1 VANVPKDAVQ
11 FNVQLL
17 ENGRPQDIGDIDVR
31 CTVYDLIA
39 KFGKPGTYWLTPVDM
54 QGQPL
59 LPKPF
64 VKDIAADHTA
74 FRTVTEGMQSLL
86 APNTGMPG
94 IPAQVWQL
102 LEAKD
107 AQASERETAL
117 LKRLEK
123 AEESLQAER
132 KHINEVQ
139 VAMSVDNTQNA
150 LETQRS
156 LVTEHR
162 NLQQQGMTQIV
173 SMMQMLQQQQ
183 QTASDSALARERQR
197 AEDEDRRHER
207 SLERLRAE
215 DETRRARDQ
224 AETERERVRSEDRR
238 KSDDAEAERKER
250 ERNALLQAQMAQH
263 QEHQKLM
270 LATIKERGEA
280 NSPMTF
286 LEQASAMMTMAKE
299 LGLDK
304 LLGGGS
310 GPQSLAELA
319 ATTVQEGIRG
329 LVKIKELEAQV
340 VADDDEYDE
349 EDDADPVLAVK
360 LPNGQVVQ
368 MRQSQ
373 FAAIQQ
379 QQQLAAGGP
388 AGQLAPP
395 SDIVRPETM
404 ATDDPRLQATEQ
416 LPADVRK
423 AARLGLREIVNVLT
437 RTPDKAQWEGII
449 IAAITANPAIFH
461 YIRVR
466 AIRPAL
472 LEAGATEGIASGIL
486 QVIDQSGKVP
496 SDIPRV

>member
-1 VANVPKDAVQ
+1 VPQDAVQ

-39 KFGKPGTYWLTPVDM
+39 KFSKPGTYWLMPVDM
-54 QGQPL
+54 QGMPL
-59 LPKPF
+59 LPKPY

-74 FRTVTEGMQSLL
+74 FRTVTEGMQSLM
-86 APNTGMPG
+86 APNAGMPG
-94 IPAQVWQL
+94 IPSQVWQL
-102 LEAKD
+102 LETKD

-123 AEESLQAER
+123 AEESLHAER
-132 KHINEVQ
+132 KHINDVQ
-139 VAMSVDNTQNA
+139 VAMAVDNTQNA

-183 QTASDSALARERQR
+183 QAASDSALARERQR

-207 SLERLRAE
+207 SLERIRAE

-286 LEQASAMMTMAKE
+286 LEQASAMMAMAKE

-319 ATTVQEGIRG
+319 ATTVQEGIKG

-340 VADDDEYDE
+340 IADDEDEDE
-349 EDDADPVLAVK
+349 GEDDNDPILAVK

-379 QQQLAAGGP
+379 QQQLQAGGP
-388 AGQLAPP
+388 AGQLAAPP
-395 SDIVRPETM
+395 DIVQPETM
-404 ATDDPRLQATEQ
+404 PTDPRLQATDQ
-416 LPADVRK
+416 LPVEVRK
-423 AARLGLREIVNVLT
+423 NARLGLREIVSVLT
-437 RTPDKAQWEGII
+437 KTTDKAQWEAII
-449 IAAITANPAIFH
+449 VSTIKANPAIFH

-472 LEAGATEGIASGIL
+472 LEAGATEGIASAIL

-496 SDIPRV
+496 NDIPRV